1 MAVEQWHLSKA
12 VPVSFVLAI
21 LIQTIAL
28 IWFVASLSSDVE
40 NNKSFISVLQMET
53 REIRN
58 VVNSQEVTLGRIDEN
73 IKSIRDFIERLPT
86 TTLSIRP

>member
-1 MAVEQWHLSKA
+1 MADQQWHLSKA

-21 LIQTIAL
+21 FIQTVAL

-40 NNKSFISVLQMET
+40 NNKSSISNLKLEN

-58 VVNSQEVTLGRIDEN
+58 VVNNQEVTLGRIDEN

-86 TTLSIRP
+86 TVNERP